1 MDGKFKLFLGKNKKK
16 TELKIELNFSKND
29 FLLAIL
35 APNIVNLFSNENF
48 LKLFVKFLEFV
59 VEIVKFIMNRPIYYF
74 ENDRFFFEVRGL
86 M

>member
-1 MDGKFKLFLGKNKKK
+1 MDGKFKLFLGKNKKE
-16 TELKIELNFSKND
+16 TGLKIELNFSKKD

-74 ENDRFFFEVRGL
+74 ENDRFFLRREV
-86 M
+86 